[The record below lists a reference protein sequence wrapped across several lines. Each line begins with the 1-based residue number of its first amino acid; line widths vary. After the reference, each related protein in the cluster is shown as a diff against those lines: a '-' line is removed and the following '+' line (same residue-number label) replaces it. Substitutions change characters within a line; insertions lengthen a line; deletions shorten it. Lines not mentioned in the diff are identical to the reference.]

1 MQQHRYAF
9 PTLTVLLVTVIMV
22 VAVTPPVVTRLLAQT
37 GSREAPTRIGSEPVD
52 ANGRSTTAAPGSP
65 NTGPDG
71 IPSRTGSP
79 AQELGPIDLHMLTG
93 PSGSSLAANGD
104 YVFVLRGDTLYQFS
118 IRNLQLVGKV
128 SLEEAER
135 SKRR

>member
-1 MQQHRYAF
+1 
-9 PTLTVLLVTVIMV
+9 
-22 VAVTPPVVTRLLAQT
+22 
-37 GSREAPTRIGSEPVD
+37 
-52 ANGRSTTAAPGSP
+52 
-65 NTGPDG
+65 
-71 IPSRTGSP
+71 
-79 AQELGPIDLHMLTG
+79 MLTG